1 MWGASPGLALEV
13 LPDTVAYEPVADHE
27 DDYRDEEDAHGDPGD
42 VGSDAPRLDE
52 VPPAVIHIRAVL
64 DLAQGEDEVLR
75 GAEQQA
81 AEPSGPDH
89 DVGTLRG
96 LLEGLQRVADGDVAV
111 QGHHHH
117 HISGR
122 EHPQDLEMLD
132 NPAKKVWSVK
142 PEGDLPAE
150 LWENLEESHHQVRET
165 QVLDEQVHAR
175 ALLLG
180 VVHGQ
185 QHAQISDD
193 RHEEGDAQNRDLH
206 FGHVFVPAVR
216 VGVVA
221 RRDFVR
227 RVAHGWVWKLTVIP
241 MRKSYAL

>member
-1 MWGASPGLALEV
+1 MWRASLGLALQV
-13 LPDTVAYEPVADHE
+13 LPDTVAYEAVADHE
-27 DDYRDEEDAHGDPGD
+27 DDYGDEEDAHGDPGD

-52 VPPAVIHIRAVL
+52 VSPAVIHIRAVL

-89 DVGTLRG
+89 DVGALRG
-96 LLEGLQRVADGDVAV
+96 LLEGLQRVAYGDVAV
-111 QGHHHH
+111 HCHHHH
-117 HISGR
+117 HVSGR
-122 EHPQDLEMLD
+122 EHPQDLKMLD
-132 NPAKKVWSVK
+132 NPAKEVGSVK

-150 LWENLEESHHQVRET
+150 LWKNLEESHHEVRET
-165 QVLDEQVHAR
+165 QVLDEQVHTR

-185 QHAQISDD
+185 QHGQISDD

-206 FGHVFVPAVR
+206 FGHVFVPAER

-221 RRDFVR
+221 RRDLVR
-227 RVAHGWVWKLTVIP
+227 RVDHGWAWKRAVIP
-241 MRKSYAL
+241 VRKSA